1 MYHTKMKQYEII
13 GIIGH
18 QGVGK
23 NYIAEKILPNILE
36 KKNTLCVAFADH
48 FKITAISKYNA
59 DPKKVF
65 GQKDFTT
72 RKLLQRL
79 GTEEGRNVFGK
90 DIWIKH
96 LETWMDTYA
105 SRGIERFIITDLRF
119 QNEIEW
125 VKSIGSTIIK
135 INAPDRYHD
144 RLLQE
149 SCGDIKRYNDI
160 KNHPSEKDI
169 DKQMNYDILVD
180 NSKNSTTLEKSLIRF
195 FNTKKQN
202 TISNISLQ
210 SKKEKIKNEDY
221 GYGFWG

>member
-1 MYHTKMKQYEII
+1 MNNKSYEII
-13 GIIGH
+13 GFIGH

-23 NYIAEKILPNILE
+23 NYISEKILPDILE

-65 GQKDFTT
+65 GQKDFNT
-72 RKLLQRL
+72 RKLLQKL
-79 GTEEGRNVFGK
+79 GTEDGRNVFGK

-96 LETWMDTYA
+96 LEAWMDTYA

-119 QNEIEW
+119 KNEIDW
-125 VKSIGSTIIK
+125 AKSVGSKIIK
-135 INAPDRYHD
+135 IHAPDRYHE

-149 SCGDIKRYNDI
+149 SAGDIKRYNDI

-169 DKQMNYDILVD
+169 DNHTNYDILVD
-180 NSKNSTTLEKSLIRF
+180 NTKNSKTLKSSLIHF
-195 FNTKKQN
+195 FSQEKNN
-202 TISNISLQ
+202 NIHVN
-210 SKKEKIKNEDY
+210 KNIK
-221 GYGFWG
+221 